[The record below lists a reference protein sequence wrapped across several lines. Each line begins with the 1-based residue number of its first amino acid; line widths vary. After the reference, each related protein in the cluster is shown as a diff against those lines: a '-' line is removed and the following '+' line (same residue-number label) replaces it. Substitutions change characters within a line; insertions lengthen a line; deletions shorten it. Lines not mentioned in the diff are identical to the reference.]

1 MDRTDITALFARRA
15 DAWNRHDAVT
25 LAADHAEDA
34 VAESPLLGHIKGRA
48 NIQTLYER
56 WFASFQD
63 LAYIA
68 KELVI
73 DGDEAAQFFTIRAT
87 QSAPFAGV
95 PATRRRL
102 EFSGVALF
110 QIGPDG
116 LIVHDERLY
125 DVTSVMVQLGVLK
138 AKPADT

>member
-1 MDRTDITALFARRA
+1 MDRTDITTLFARRA

-34 VAESPLLGHIKGRA
+34 IAESPLLGHIEGRA
-48 NIQTLYER
+48 NIQALYER
-56 WFASFQD
+56 WFASFED
-63 LAYIA
+63 LVYTP

-102 EFSGVALF
+102 EFSGVARF
-110 QIGPDG
+110 TFGRDG
-116 LIVHDERLY
+116 LIARDERLY

-138 AKPADT
+138 AKPVDT

>member
-1 MDRTDITALFARRA
+1 MDRRDITALFARA

-34 VAESPLLGHIKGRA
+34 VAESPLLGHIEGRA
-48 NIQTLYER
+48 NIQALYET

-63 LAYIA
+63 LVYVA

-87 QSAPFAGV
+87 QSPRLRAFRP
-95 PATRRRL
+95 PAAARIQRRGPVRL
-102 EFSGVALF
+102 ARTDSSVTTSGCT
-110 QIGPDG
+110 
-116 LIVHDERLY
+116 
-125 DVTSVMVQLGVLK
+125 TSRPSWSNW
-138 AKPADT
+138 AC

>member
-1 MDRTDITALFARRA
+1 MDRRDITALFARRA

-34 VAESPLLGHIKGRA
+34 VAESPLLGHIEGRA
-48 NIQTLYER
+48 NIQALYET

-63 LAYIA
+63 LVYVA

-73 DGDEAAQFFTIRAT
+73 DGDEAA
-87 QSAPFAGV
+87 SSSPFARRSRPVCGRSGH
-95 PATRRRL
+95 PRRL
-102 EFSGVALF
+102 EFSGVARF
-110 QIGPDG
+110 TFGQDG
-116 LIVHDERLY
+116 LISHDERLY

-138 AKPADT
+138 AKPVDT